1 MSHDRDVNELT
12 AHLLALEL
20 QLMDPVFRKD
30 RDQVSA
36 LLADGFREFGSSGR
50 VWSRKAT
57 VDLLATEQPQA
68 APSVEEFSIHPI
80 APATVLVTY
89 RTRRLAGS
97 SLRSSIW
104 VHTPAGWQILFHQ
117 GTKASES

>member
-1 MSHDRDVNELT
+1 MNQDKDLNELT
-12 AHLLALEL
+12 AHLLALEME
-20 QLMDPVFRKD
+20 LMDPVFRKD
-30 RDQVSA
+30 RDKVSA

-50 VWSRKAT
+50 IWSREAT

-68 APSVEEFSIHPI
+68 APSVEDFSIHPI
-80 APATVLVTY
+80 AQATVLVTY
-89 RTRRLAGS
+89 RTRHLAGS

-104 VHTPAGWQILFHQ
+104 VHTSAGWQILFHQ